1 MTLQQIKKA
10 DCQKCFGTGY
20 LSAFAHISNG
30 DCFNCG
36 TTGKVEA
43 TELIKPNRGTY
54 TAPLSK
60 KISID
65 IGTVEITKCGIG
77 FKADLLKTVMGRVEA
92 VGCVW
97 FDVKNSK
104 VVGLELSNGLTRITT
119 INSIQ
124 RQLQRALRD

>member
-1 MTLQQIKKA
+1 MKTDKVT
-10 DCQKCFGTGY
+10 CQKCFGTGY
-20 LSAFAHISNG
+20 LSAFAHVSNG

-54 TAPLSK
+54 TAPVSK

-77 FKADLLKTVMGRVEA
+77 FKADLLETVNGRIGSG
-92 VGCVW
+92 GCVW
-97 FDVKNSK
+97 FDVQNSK
-104 VVGLELSNGLTRITT
+104 VVGLELSNGLMRITT

-124 RQLQRALRD
+124 RQLQSALRN